1 MPPYKTIQRR
11 MGLAAIALNLLG
23 ALALHF
29 YLSVIDPLPTGQQP
43 LRKIEGIATVGFVL
57 LMASTLAT
65 GAILTR
71 RRDRRIGMWYERLRG
86 GAAADELP
94 VEVRRDVL
102 NQGLLAATVTVALW
116 GVATMTAGW
125 LTGSY
130 RPIVG
135 MAIGGLL
142 SSILVYL
149 VADLLARPMVPLFFP
164 RGDLEAARAFRLPVL
179 GRLLV
184 VFLLIGVLPP
194 ALLVSLTWQRAQAL
208 TTVPNPQAVLAN
220 LYALQAFVLGSGVVA
235 SIGLA
240 VLVTRAITAP
250 LDRLQ
255 RAMASVEQGELDARV
270 AVTTNDELGY
280 LAQRFNE
287 MAAGLQ
293 ERERIR
299 AAHQQ
304 VAQELAVA
312 WKIQESF
319 LPRVLPE
326 IPGWQ
331 LAATLEPC
339 RETSGDFYDLISL
352 PDGKV
357 GLLVADV
364 ADKGT
369 GAALY
374 MALSR
379 TLIRT
384 YAVEHV
390 DHPERALAA
399 ANRRILG
406 DAQADLFVTVFY
418 GVLDPASGQL
428 AYCNAGHNPPYVLR
442 GQSRETVA
450 LRRTGMPLG
459 VFDDAAW
466 EERQIQLG
474 PGEAMVLYSDG
485 ITEAQNAA
493 GELFGEARLLQA
505 VQLGSGYTARELEEA
520 LLGAVRAFRGS
531 EPQSDDITLLVVA
544 RARASTG

>member
-1 MPPYKTIQRR
+1 
-11 MGLAAIALNLLG
+11 
-23 ALALHF
+23 
-29 YLSVIDPLPTGQQP
+29 V
-43 LRKIEGIATVGFVL
+43 
-57 LMASTLAT
+57 
-65 GAILTR
+65 TR
-71 RRDRRIGMWYERLRG
+71 RRDKRIGAWYERLRG
-86 GAAADELP
+86 GAAADEVP
-94 VEVRRDVL
+94 AEVRRDVL
-102 NQGLLAATVTVALW
+102 NQGLLAAAVTVVLW

-142 SSILVYL
+142 SAILVYL
-149 VADLLARPMVPLFFP
+149 VADLLARPVVPLFFP
-164 RGDLEAARAFRLPVL
+164 RGDLDAARAFRLPVL
-179 GRLLV
+179 GRLLA

-255 RAMASVEQGELDARV
+255 RAMASVEQGKFDARV

-287 MAAGLQ
+287 MTAGLQ

-304 VAQELAVA
+304 VVQELAVA

-331 LAATLEPC
+331 LTATLEPC

-384 YAVEHV
+384 DAVEHV
-390 DHPERALAA
+390 DHPERALTA
-399 ANRRILG
+399 ANRRILS
-406 DAQADLFVTVFY
+406 DAQADLFVTVFC
-418 GVLDPASGQL
+418 GVLDPASGRL
-428 AYCNAGHNPPYVLR
+428 AYCNAGHNPPYLLR
-442 GQSRETVA
+442 GQSGETTA

-459 VFDDAAW
+459 VLDDAAW
-466 EERQIQLG
+466 EEREIQLE
-474 PGEAMVLYSDG
+474 PGEALLLYSDG
-485 ITEAQNAA
+485 ITEAQDAA
-493 GELFGEARLLQA
+493 GELFGEARLLEA
-505 VQLGSGYTARELEEA
+505 VQLDSGRTARELEET

-544 RARASTG
+544 RAGAQTG

>member
-1 MPPYKTIQRR
+1 VPPYKTIQRR

-116 GVATMTAGW
+116 GVATMAAGW

-280 LAQRFNE
+280 LAQRCTWHS
-287 MAAGLQ
+287 AA
-293 ERERIR
+293 
-299 AAHQQ
+299 
-304 VAQELAVA
+304 
-312 WKIQESF
+312 
-319 LPRVLPE
+319 P
-326 IPGWQ
+326 
-331 LAATLEPC
+331 
-339 RETSGDFYDLISL
+339 
-352 PDGKV
+352 
-357 GLLVADV
+357 
-364 ADKGT
+364 
-369 GAALY
+369 
-374 MALSR
+374 
-379 TLIRT
+379 
-384 YAVEHV
+384 
-390 DHPERALAA
+390 
-399 ANRRILG
+399 
-406 DAQADLFVTVFY
+406 
-418 GVLDPASGQL
+418 
-428 AYCNAGHNPPYVLR
+428 
-442 GQSRETVA
+442 
-450 LRRTGMPLG
+450 
-459 VFDDAAW
+459 
-466 EERQIQLG
+466 
-474 PGEAMVLYSDG
+474 
-485 ITEAQNAA
+485 
-493 GELFGEARLLQA
+493 
-505 VQLGSGYTARELEEA
+505 
-520 LLGAVRAFRGS
+520 
-531 EPQSDDITLLVVA
+531 
-544 RARASTG
+544 